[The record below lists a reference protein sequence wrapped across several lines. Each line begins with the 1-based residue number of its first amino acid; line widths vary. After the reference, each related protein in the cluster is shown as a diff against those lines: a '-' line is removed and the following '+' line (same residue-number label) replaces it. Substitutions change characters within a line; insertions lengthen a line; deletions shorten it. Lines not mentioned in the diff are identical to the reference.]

1 MSFLCYEAGYCF
13 CTVNREVLV
22 SGVSFYPLTPPF
34 SSLDSSD
41 HFLREGMTQ
50 QKCREKKEW
59 ILSYEFQRLRLEI
72 TPRAGEKIRETERGE
87 VGGEGRELALERPH
101 RGERSQVQLHP
112 EETVCGRPQGA
123 AWSRAHTADGP
134 ASSSPLWLGCWPM
147 RSPMDCSRSTAH

>member
-50 QKCREKKEW
+50 QKCRKKKEW
-59 ILSYEFQRLRLEI
+59 ILSYEFQRLRLEM
-72 TPRAGEKIRETERGE
+72 TPSAGEKIRETEGGE
-87 VGGEGRELALERPH
+87 VGGERVGAGPGEATSGREE
-101 RGERSQVQLHP
+101 S
-112 EETVCGRPQGA
+112 
-123 AWSRAHTADGP
+123 GP
-134 ASSSPLWLGCWPM
+134 APSRGNHLWQTPGSCVEQ
-147 RSPMDCSRSTAH
+147 STH